1 MPALKPG
8 TIIPTDEED
17 AVITAAALSDPDALP
32 LTEAE
37 WESVKPILRVGGG
50 RPKAEVT
57 KERITIRLSP
67 DVLAAFKATGKGWQ
81 SRIDA
86 VLKEWVQEHHC
97 P

>member
-1 MPALKPG
+1 MPTLKTG

-17 AVITAAALSDPDALP
+17 ALITAAALSDPDAQP

-37 WESVKPILRVGGG
+37 WKSVKPLLRIGG
-50 RPKAEVT
+50 RPKSEVT

-67 DVLAAFKATGKGWQ
+67 DVLEAFKATGKGWQ

-86 VLKEWVQEHHC
+86 ALKEWVQEHRAG
-97 P
+97 

>member
-8 TIIPTDEED
+8 TVIPSEEED

-32 LTEAE
+32 LTDAE
-37 WESVKPILRVGGG
+37 WASIKPTLRVGG

-67 DVLAAFKATGKGWQ
+67 DVLAVFKATGKSWQ

-86 VLKEWVQEHHC
+86 ALKEWVQEHHLQ
-97 P
+97 

>member
-8 TIIPTDEED
+8 TLIPTDEED
-17 AVITAAALSDPDALP
+17 AVITDAALSDPDALP

-37 WESVKPILRVGGG
+37 WNNVKPLLRVGG

-86 VLKEWVQEHHC
+86 ALKEWVQEHHC
-97 P
+97 H

>member
-1 MPALKPG
+1 MPALKPD
-8 TIIPTDEED
+8 TIIPTAEED
-17 AVITAAALSDPDALP
+17 AVITTAALSDPDALP

-37 WESVKPILRVGGG
+37 WESVKPILRVGG

-86 VLKEWVQEHHC
+86 VLKEWVQEHHR

>member
-1 MPALKPG
+1 MPILKPG

-17 AVITAAALSDPDALP
+17 AIITAAALSDPDTLP

-37 WESVKPILRVGGG
+37 WKHVKPMLRVGG
-50 RPKAEVT
+50 RPKAEVA

-86 VLKEWVQEHHC
+86 ALKEWVQEHHC
-97 P
+97 H

>member
-1 MPALKPG
+1 MPTLKSG
-8 TIIPTDEED
+8 TLIPTDEED
-17 AVITAAALSDPDALP
+17 AVITAAAMSDPDALP

-37 WESVKPILRVGGG
+37 WNNVKPLLRVGG

-67 DVLAAFKATGKGWQ
+67 DVLAVFKATGKGWQ

-86 VLKEWVQEHHC
+86 ALKEWVQEHQCH
-97 P
+97 

>member
-8 TIIPTDEED
+8 TVIPTDEENE
-17 AVITAAALSDPDALP
+17 VITAAALSDPDALP

-37 WESVKPILRVGGG
+37 WASVKPILRVGG

-86 VLKEWVQEHHC
+86 ALKKWVQEHHC
-97 P
+97 Q

>member
-8 TIIPTDEED
+8 TVIPSEEED

-37 WESVKPILRVGGG
+37 WASVKPTLRVGG

-86 VLKEWVQEHHC
+86 ALKEWVQEHHC
-97 P
+97 Q

>member
-8 TIIPTDEED
+8 TLIPTDEED

-37 WESVKPILRVGGG
+37 WKDVKPLLRMGG
-50 RPKAEVT
+50 RPKAEIT

-67 DVLAAFKATGKGWQ
+67 DVLAVFKATGKGWQ

-86 VLKEWVQEHHC
+86 ALKEWVQEHHC
-97 P
+97 H

>member
-1 MPALKPG
+1 MPTLKPD
-8 TIIPTDEED
+8 TLIPTDEED

-37 WESVKPILRVGGG
+37 WKDVKPLLRVGG

-86 VLKEWVQEHHC
+86 ALKEWVQDHHC
-97 P
+97 H

>member
-8 TIIPTDEED
+8 TVIPTDEED

-37 WESVKPILRVGGG
+37 WASVKPILRVGG

-86 VLKEWVQEHHC
+86 ALKEWVQEHHFQ
-97 P
+97 

>member
-1 MPALKPG
+1 MPTLKPD
-8 TIIPTDEED
+8 TLIPTDEED
-17 AVITAAALSDPDALP
+17 TVITVAALSDPDALP

-37 WESVKPILRVGGG
+37 WKDVKPLLRVGG

-67 DVLAAFKATGKGWQ
+67 DVLAVFKATGKGWQ

-86 VLKEWVQEHHC
+86 ALKEWVQEHQCH
-97 P
+97 

>member
-1 MPALKPG
+1 MPTLKPG
-8 TIIPTDEED
+8 TLIPTDEED

-37 WESVKPILRVGGG
+37 WKDVKPLLRVGG
-50 RPKAEVT
+50 RPKAEIT

-67 DVLAAFKATGKGWQ
+67 DVLAVFKATGKGWQ

-86 VLKEWVQEHHC
+86 ALKEWVQEHHC
-97 P
+97 H

>member
-1 MPALKPG
+1 MPTLKPG
-8 TIIPTDEED
+8 TLIPTAEED
-17 AVITAAALSDPDALP
+17 ADITAAAMSDPDALP

-37 WESVKPILRVGGG
+37 WNDVKPLLRVGG

-67 DVLAAFKATGKGWQ
+67 DVLAVFKATGKGWQ

-86 VLKEWVQEHHC
+86 ALKEWVREHHC
-97 P
+97 H

>member
-1 MPALKPG
+1 MPTLKPG
-8 TIIPTDEED
+8 TLIPTDEED
-17 AVITAAALSDPDALP
+17 AVITDAALSDPDALP

-37 WESVKPILRVGGG
+37 WNNVKPLLRVGG

-81 SRIDA
+81 SRIDTA
-86 VLKEWVQEHHC
+86 LKEWVQVHQL
-97 P
+97 

>member
-1 MPALKPG
+1 MPLLKPN
-8 TIIPTDEED
+8 TIMPTDEED

-37 WESVKPILRVGGG
+37 WEAVKPSLRVGG

-67 DVLAAFKATGKGWQ
+67 DVLRAFKATGKGWQ

-86 VLKEWVQEHHC
+86 ALKEWVQEHH
-97 P
+97 PH